1 MLNYESKLN
10 NFNKRLVI
18 DIETNTSFTTIFL
31 VVTRD
36 IDSGEVVCH
45 RSPESLKPLIAPNV
59 NLIGHNVIAFDA
71 YHLNRLWGTKIRL
84 SQLTDTLILSRLLNP
99 EIEGGHSLD
108 AWGSRLNCPKSNF
121 TDFDA
126 GWSEEM
132 QDYCIQDTLVTEKL
146 YHHLYSE
153 VKKNKFS
160 EQSIELEHKV
170 QAIIAKQ
177 IRNGWP
183 LDIPAAAFLLSDLKT
198 EQAQIELDMQKV
210 FAPTI
215 SLMTKRNYAHK
226 RYYTKESLPEELLP
240 AALRA
245 IEESCKGE
253 VRSKSGSGDTKEKG
267 TVSQRQGPS
276 QMYDAPSGLRN
287 NNGAVQRNASESRR
301 EVQDMLPSSDEDRS
315 SSGSLSQDR
324 KSSRSS
330 VQSVQHGIREGERFS
345 RDSSTYDRLSDYAF
359 KVEPFNPGS
368 RQQIADR
375 LMKRGWKP
383 KQKTEKDNI
392 IVNEKTLAEC
402 PIPEAKII
410 LRYLMLGKRVSQI
423 EQWLTA
429 AEADGRVHGRVITN
443 GAVTGRMT
451 HMAPN
456 MAQVPAVGK
465 EYGKEC
471 RSLFITPNNWKLVGI
486 DASGLELRMLAHYM
500 RDQDYVVTVTT
511 GTQADGTDVHTV
523 NQKAAGLATRA
534 QAKTFIYALL

>member
-1 MLNYESKLN
+1 M
-10 NFNKRLVI
+10 KRLVI
-18 DIETNTSFTTIFL
+18 DIETNLTHDTIWL
-31 VVTRD
+31 AVTRD
-36 IDSGEVVCH
+36 MDTGEVQCH
-45 RSPESLKPLIAPNV
+45 RSPESLKPLIAQNV
-59 NLIGHNVIAFDA
+59 SLTGHNVIAFDA

-99 EIEGGHSLD
+99 EIDGGHSLD
-108 AWGSRLNCPKSNF
+108 AWGNRLKYPKSNF

-126 GWSEEM
+126 GWSQEM

-183 LDIPAAAFLLSDLKT
+183 LDIPAATLLLSNLKT